1 MHFLFDFDGTI
12 ADTLHL
18 VRAVPP
24 ELERK
29 YHLPTLSHDDIAEL
43 RNLPAQQVFQKLG
56 ISALQLPFFLADI
69 RKLTTENIASVALF
83 PGLKKVLMELKEA
96 GHHLSIVTSNS
107 ADNVE
112 LFLAKHD
119 ARDLFDFVHSELNLW
134 GKAAA
139 LKNVLKTKKIPTTEA
154 YYIGDELRD
163 ITAAHSAGLR
173 IICVGWGFNSAA
185 ALQAAAPDYMA
196 DTPEDLRKYI

>member
-1 MHFLFDFDGTI
+1 MYFLFDFDGTI

-18 VRAVPP
+18 VRAVPA
-24 ELERK
+24 ELQEK
-29 YHLPTLSHDDIAEL
+29 YHLPKLSNDDIAEL

-69 RKLTTENIASVALF
+69 RKLTTKNIASVALF
-83 PGLKKVLMELKEA
+83 PGLKKVLRELKAA

-107 ADNVE
+107 AENVE
-112 LFLAKHD
+112 LFLAKHE

-163 ITAAHSAGLR
+163 ITAAHDAGLR
-173 IICVGWGFNSAA
+173 IICVGWGFNSAT
-185 ALQAAAPDYMA
+185 ALQAAAPDCMA
-196 DTPEDLRKYI
+196 DTPEDLRNYI